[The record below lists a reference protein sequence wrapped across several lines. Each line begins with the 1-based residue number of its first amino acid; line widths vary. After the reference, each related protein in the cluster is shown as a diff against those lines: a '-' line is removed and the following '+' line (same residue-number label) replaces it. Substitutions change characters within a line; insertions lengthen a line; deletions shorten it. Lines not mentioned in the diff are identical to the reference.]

1 MNYLIILIIGVV
13 VWWGY
18 ETHRTN
24 EVSVQKTITKQ
35 IRDNGYDVEV
45 SGVNL
50 PITFTFL
57 SSKVESEVFFEKDNR
72 YGSIRFDVT
81 SIGSYPI
88 MSIFDDLNYQ
98 TYIRKM
104 ELMKLSSFK

>member
-1 MNYLIILIIGVV
+1 MKYIFTIIIGLFC
-13 VWWGY
+13 WDLFD
-18 ETHRTN
+18 THQFN

-57 SSKVESEVFFEKDNR
+57 SSKVGGEVFFEKDNR